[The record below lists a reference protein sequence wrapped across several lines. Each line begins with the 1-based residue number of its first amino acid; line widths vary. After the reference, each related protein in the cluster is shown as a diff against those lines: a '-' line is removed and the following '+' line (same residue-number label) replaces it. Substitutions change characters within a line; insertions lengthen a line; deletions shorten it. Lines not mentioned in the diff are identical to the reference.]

1 MRGNAEIQQEI
12 IAAML
17 PDVPFDGWTMQ
28 GARRAAITCGYD
40 GAMADAV
47 FPGGLGDVMS
57 GFSDWADGQM
67 MAALGNVDANAL
79 RVRERI
85 AEAVMARL
93 EALRPYREA
102 ERLALSY
109 WAVPTR
115 SLRAGRNLWRT
126 ADRIWVWAGDTATDY
141 NRYTKR
147 GLLSG
152 VIGATMLV
160 FVEDDSEDLAA
171 SRAFLMRRIENVMQL
186 GRVIGRIK
194 KAS

>member
-1 MRGNAEIQQEI
+1 MSNNAEIQEKI
-12 IAAML
+12 IEAML
-17 PDVPFDGWTMQ
+17 PDVPFDGWSMR
-28 GARRAAITCGYD
+28 GARKAAIFCGYE

-47 FPGGLGDVMS
+47 FPGGLGDVLDCFS
-57 GFSDWADGQM
+57 GWADGQM
-67 MAALGNVDANAL
+67 MLALKSTKVELL

-85 AEAVMARL
+85 GAAVMARF

-102 ERLALSY
+102 ERLALAY

-115 SLRAGRNLWRT
+115 SVRAARILWRT

-152 VIGATMLV
+152 VMGSAMMV
-160 FVEDDSEDLAA
+160 FLEDESEDLAIT
-171 SRAFLMRRIENVMQL
+171 RAFLERRIGNVMQL
-186 GRVIGRIK
+186 GKVLGRIK